1 MQTVTS
7 KDGTT
12 IAYDEVGNGP
22 AVILVGGALQYR
34 SFDPRTA
41 ELAARLGK
49 HFRTFH
55 YDRRGRGD
63 SSNNLPYETRREIED
78 LEALIREA
86 GGSAMVFAMSSG
98 GNLALEAANRGLKI
112 TRLALYEPAVLVD
125 GGRPPVPEDYV
136 DQLARLA
143 AEGRRGDAVEYFLVK
158 GTGVP
163 AEYVAPMRQ
172 APFWPGMEAVAHTLA
187 YDGAFTV
194 DVMRGKPL
202 SPSRWETVT
211 IPVLVMNGGASP
223 SWVQI
228 STQALAGALKNA
240 QRRTLEGQDHAYDP
254 AILAPALEEF
264 FLS

>member
-7 KDGTT
+7 EDGTQ

-41 ELAARLGK
+41 QLAGLLGR
-49 HFRTFH
+49 HFKTFH

-63 SSNNLPYETRREIED
+63 SGNTLPYDTQREIED
-78 LEALIREA
+78 LDALIREA

-98 GNLALEAANRGLKI
+98 GNLALEAANSGLKI
-112 TRLALYEPAVLVD
+112 TRLALYEPAILVD
-125 GGRPPVPEDYV
+125 SGRPAVPEDYV
-136 DQLARLA
+136 EQLARLA
-143 AEGRRGDAVEYFLVK
+143 ADGRRGDAVEYFLVQ

-187 YDGAFTV
+187 YDGAFTA
-194 DVMRGKPL
+194 DAMHGRPL
-202 SPSRWETVT
+202 PPSRWAAVT
-211 IPVLVMNGGASP
+211 IPVMVLDGGASP
-223 SWVQI
+223 AWVRN
-228 STQALAGALKNA
+228 SAQALAGVLKNA
-240 QRRTLEGQDHAYDP
+240 RRRTLEGQDHAYDP

-264 FLS
+264 FL